1 MAVTLP
7 TIQRLERSDTEGVIN
22 AIIRDGCCVVK
33 GFADADT
40 ISTVNREV
48 QPYLEADK
56 PWKVRGPPVLS
67 PVAPILGASF
77 FFYTSIILRTP
88 LA

>member
-1 MAVTLP
+1 MTVTLP

-22 AIIRDGCCVVK
+22 AIIKDGCCVVK
-33 GFADADT
+33 GFADANT

-56 PWKVRGPPVLS
+56 PWKVS
-67 PVAPILGASF
+67 PDP
-77 FFYTSIILRTP
+77 
-88 LA
+88 

>member
-1 MAVTLP
+1 MTVTLP
-7 TIQRLERSDTEGVIN
+7 TIQRLERSDTEGVMN
-22 AIIRDGCCVVK
+22 AIIKDGCCVVK

-56 PWKVRGPPVLS
+56 PWKVRPPRLVTRT
-67 PVAPILGASF
+67 PFA
-77 FFYTSIILRTP
+77 RTP
-88 LA
+88 LLCN